1 MCIRK
6 LLFGIAVIL
15 TVTGTTGVTAHA
27 ADTDQEIKTS
37 VQDQTLVEET
47 TETKDMTDTEQE
59 ETETE
64 EPSYTEEDLKYLTCV
79 IYSEAGNQSYEGKLA
94 VANVVINRKNNTEEY
109 MFGHVNTI
117 KDVIYDTKWGVQFS
131 VTIGGSDSMI
141 AKALEMYESGRYP
154 NEAEKEAMAE
164 SEEAARE
171 ALTGENNIGDY
182 LFFRVYNQS
191 TAKKYSDHVVIEDH
205 IFYNT

>member
-27 ADTDQEIKTS
+27 ADTDQEIKSS
-37 VQDQTLVEET
+37 VQEQTLVEET

-164 SEEAARE
+164 SEEAA
-171 ALTGENNIGDY
+171 
-182 LFFRVYNQS
+182 
-191 TAKKYSDHVVIEDH
+191 
-205 IFYNT
+205 